1 MIAKRTQYI
10 VLKATYNVL
19 WNTSVVLRAAD
30 VLPNVRLKL
39 AHVRAEIL
47 HKQMVLLRDI

>member
-1 MIAKRTQYI
+1 MIARTQYNA
-10 VLKATYNVL
+10 LKATYNVL
-19 WNTSVVLRAAD
+19 WSITVVLRTAD
-30 VLPNVRLKL
+30 VLPSVRIKL

>member
-1 MIAKRTQYI
+1 MIAKRIQ
-10 VLKATYNVL
+10 YNVL
-19 WNTSVVLRAAD
+19 KISYSILWNATVVLRSAD
-30 VLPNVRLKL
+30 VLPGVRLKL